1 MRYTKEFSVDDFQFW
16 SGAKDTVEDV
26 RKADK
31 MAELETVIETAFE
44 DRKEPPTATE
54 INDFVWFERDF
65 IYEQLG
71 LDKNGNLPDEDEEE
85 NEDEYEDEEDA
96 E

>member
-1 MRYTKEFSVDDFQFW
+1 MKYTKEFSVDDFQFW

-31 MAELETVIETAFE
+31 MAELETVVETAFE
-44 DRKEPPTATE
+44 DREEPPTETE
-54 INDFVWFERDF
+54 INDFVWFERGF

-71 LDKNGNLPDEDEEE
+71 LDENGNLPDED
-85 NEDEYEDEEDA
+85 
-96 E
+96 